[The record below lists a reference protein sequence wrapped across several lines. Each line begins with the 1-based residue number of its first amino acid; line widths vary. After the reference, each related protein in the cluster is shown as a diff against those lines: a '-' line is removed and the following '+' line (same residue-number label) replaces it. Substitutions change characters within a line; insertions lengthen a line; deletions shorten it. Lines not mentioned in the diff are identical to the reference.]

1 MKSLIKN
8 KKAATAYFINSFYRI
23 MMIIIVCLVFVAV
36 LWIQYSKP
44 YDIRKIE
51 NAQIARK
58 IELCLV
64 GNNLVLAQEDFIEK
78 KLNDCIKTDSDIF
91 VNVTFGEKSIS
102 SGKQELRVYCQ
113 IQNQVTGRYLP
124 SCLNYNYTILNS
136 SHQIDQLNI
145 FLALDKNKK
154 NVQMMPNK

>member
-1 MKSLIKN
+1 MIPLKN
-8 KKAATAYFINSFYRI
+8 KKAAASYAMISFYRI
-23 MMIIIVCLVFVAV
+23 MMIIIVCLVFVAC

-58 IELCLV
+58 IELCLL
-64 GNNLVLAQEDFIEK
+64 GNNFVLAQEDFTEK
-78 KLNDCIKTDSDIF
+78 RLNDCIKTDQDIF
-91 VNVTFGEKSIS
+91 VNVTFGEKSLS
-102 SGKQELRVYCQ
+102 SGKQELKVYCQ
-113 IQNQVTGRYLP
+113 IQNRVTGRYLP
-124 SCLNYNYTILNS
+124 SCLSYNYTILNS
-136 SHQIDQLNI
+136 NYQASELNI